1 MSTIT
6 FHNEDISYTVKKKN
20 HIKSIIKTAI
30 TDEAKKL
37 KEIAFI
43 VCSDDYLHKI
53 NQEYLKHDTFTDII
67 TFDYCENDVISGD
80 IFISI
85 ERVKENAIKFNQNI
99 EYELFRII
107 IHGVLHLLGYKDKSP
122 RDKKIMTEKED
133 FYLTLYSNK

>member
-6 FHNEDISYTVKKKN
+6 FHTENISYTVKKKN

-30 TDEAKKL
+30 ADESKKL
-37 KEIAFI
+37 GEIAFI

-53 NQEYLKHDTFTDII
+53 NQEYLKHDTYTDII
-67 TFDYCENDVISGD
+67 TFDYCENDMVSGD

-85 ERVKENAIKFNQNI
+85 ERVKENALKFHQYIDN
-99 EYELFRII
+99 ELFRIA

-122 RDKKIMTEKED
+122 NDKKIMTDKED

>member
-1 MSTIT
+1 LSAIT
-6 FHNEDISYTVKKKN
+6 FHIEDISYTVKNKN
-20 HIKSIIKTAI
+20 HIKSVIKTAI
-30 TDEAKKL
+30 ADEAKKL
-37 KEIAFI
+37 GEIAFI
-43 VCSDDYLHKI
+43 CCSDDYLHKI

-67 TFDYCENDVISGD
+67 TFDYCENDVVSGD

-99 EYELFRII
+99 ENELFRII

-122 RDKKIMTEKED
+122 NDKKIMTDKED